1 MASPFPGTPSTC
13 WSGNFS
19 AALQRRD
26 HDERLSGRVEVAH
39 DGALRPGR
47 VVDRVT
53 FRPRFHEGGAGSVH
67 GRLVGHVPLGEGH
80 VALMVELDDPAGELG
95 CRLRIRSR
103 LRLRSRLGG
112 HLSYSGHAFVPSY
125 LSPPGTVPGKS

>member
-95 CRLRIRSR
+95 R
-103 LRLRSRLGG
+103 LRLWSRSRLGG
-112 HLSYSGHAFVPSY
+112 HLSYSGHTFVPSY
-125 LSPPGTVPGKS
+125 CLHPG